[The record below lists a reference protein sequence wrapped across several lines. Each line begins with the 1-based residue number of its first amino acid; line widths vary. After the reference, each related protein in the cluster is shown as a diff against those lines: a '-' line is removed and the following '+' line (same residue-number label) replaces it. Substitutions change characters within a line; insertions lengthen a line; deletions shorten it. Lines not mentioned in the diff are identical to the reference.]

1 MVEPH
6 SNQDGEGVSCLGG
19 SVAWRKAL
27 ELNVLGLNLTS
38 AFGTGCA
45 TLDRLFIF
53 SNLKLL
59 SAK

>member
-1 MVEPH
+1 
-6 SNQDGEGVSCLGG
+6 
-19 SVAWRKAL
+19 VAWRKAL